1 MKCEKTFF
9 TKYHQF
15 VSWNRTGILF
25 KNLLTFT
32 VIMRDMR
39 GDIGALLVLKK
50 SVEPPFLD
58 SLALRPSNSEL
69 S

>member
-50 SVEPPFLD
+50 IC
-58 SLALRPSNSEL
+58 
-69 S
+69 